1 MNGYTDQI
9 ILECSRTSSAEGRT
23 NNNRNPAEY
32 TNDLGD
38 GIVLDIGD
46 QIELHSAYISELGAE
61 AGEIEIKDRVT
72 GAITNVAVTHY
83 EKTAKDATIPTGY
96 QWEFCDNRS
105 EIIRGND
112 KETYLVISPYKTTN
126 GEFTMALP
134 RRYAIENIATNKNWD
149 YFATTESPWTNNLG
163 NVTNTLKPQKLTSG
177 DPHPSQFC
185 TDDYEI
191 VFRNGYLTNTHK
203 KGQIKN
209 NNQRFTI
216 FRADEMFF
224 NASGAITFGDNGSMS
239 GLTPLSN
246 SADPLTQQVHTAK
259 RDPAVML
266 IYHQVRDLVKLE
278 AKEGFNSPEDVA
290 FDLTKQL
297 NERTN
302 FKNKKFPLGTSA
314 SGTLQEITYTSY
326 TETPCYKTYNC
337 GTPWKMN
344 LTTYGSFRNANSTT
358 VTSEDVD
365 NAYKYLSCY
374 QHIGVKRP
382 DFFIEGRKTVNAS
395 HTAGGRPAGNRIP
408 QGYDIALNSQCLPLG
423 IHWTEANVAKYD
435 EFFRIQSTYPEFFDG
450 QVQTGENC
458 SGTTNRF
465 FHFNLLD
472 DQFHRPTDSLGYD
485 LYENGAWAGGLVNAS
500 MASFPVFFDYNPAMA
515 DVKAADV
522 NWTDNYHF
530 GADYHNLAHGWARK
544 MNIPGIPGQ
553 YEIGIQ
559 FTTLGNKVPNYLYS
573 VGAGHTHIAAAG
585 RGGRAWGFDWHFSA
599 YGNPCIGLWNGFSNG
614 IGISNGSDS
623 DAIYHHS
630 SVNGASAENLP
641 KWLSEIYL
649 GADQPL
655 ISYDEGGNRF
665 SISQLHVSEVEG
677 NTGESGRLAGG
688 SVDEIV
694 NPTSNASCYKI
705 NKKLLKQ
712 NWSPDVAPYTL
723 TLPAGGTVPA
733 IEALS
738 QNLTPWTP
746 YDMMGGIFIEEFV
759 VPEYEWDTNLM
770 GVMGY
775 RWEQFNHSPYNASN
789 RQTRIIDNQQVS
801 NVQYPTTNAQVNE
814 GDLRS
819 YNMNLWNNPV
829 YNINLPTSHTVY
841 GGYHNIHPAIDIVG
855 ISSTKITAQEL
866 PTKSIRPYYTIRSDI
881 LGKNNYIGEA
891 GGHPA
896 QAQSISSKPIIGLV
910 DKVNGYG
917 DYYTEQTG
925 QLKFTNTDK
934 RVITSIKTSI
944 HDPDGT
950 YANCGLTSS
959 VIYKIEKQRNV
970 DMTPLNT
977 LLESKKKSDQK
988 IAMEAEGYIP
998 PQKYTFK

>member
-1 MNGYTDQI
+1 MSGYTDQI

-23 NNNRNPAEY
+23 NNNKNPAEY

-38 GIVLDIGD
+38 GVVLEIGD
-46 QIELHSAYISELGAE
+46 EIELHSAYVSELGAE
-61 AGEIEIKDRVT
+61 AGSIEIKDRVT
-72 GAITNVAVTHY
+72 GDIFFVYHTYY
-83 EKTAKDATIPTGY
+83 EKTVPDKSIPTGY
-96 QWEFCDNRS
+96 QWEIGGLGRT
-105 EIIRGND
+105 EIRVND

-134 RRYAIENIATNKNWD
+134 RRHAIENIATNKNWD

-163 NVTNTLKPQKLTSG
+163 NVKNTLKPQKLTGG

-185 TDDYEI
+185 PDDYEI
-191 VFRNGYLTNTHK
+191 VFRNGHLTNPYK

-216 FRADEMFF
+216 FRANNMYF
-224 NASGAITFGDNGSMS
+224 NEAGAVLFGTNGSMS
-239 GLTPLSN
+239 GLTSLTN
-246 SADPLTQQVHTAK
+246 SADPLTQQEHSAR
-259 RDPAVML
+259 RDPATIL
-266 IYHQVRDLVKLE
+266 AWTQVKDLVKLT
-278 AKEGFNSPEDVA
+278 AKEGFNTPEDVA
-290 FDLTKQL
+290 FDLTQQL

-302 FKNKKFPLGTSA
+302 FRNKKFELGTSA
-314 SGTLQEITYTSY
+314 SGTLQDITYTSY

-344 LTTYGSFRNANSTT
+344 LTTWDDFRDCRSGV
-358 VTSEDVD
+358 VTSAKVD

-374 QHIGVKRP
+374 QHIGIKRP
-382 DFFIEGRKTVNAS
+382 DFHVEGRRINTS
-395 HTAGGRPAGNRIP
+395 GGHSIPA
-408 QGYDIALNSQCLPLG
+408 GYDIAVGAHILPLG
-423 IHWTEANVAKYD
+423 LTWSDHNINIFTDYFAVQAKYKELFD
-435 EFFRIQSTYPEFFDG
+435 AQIQTA
-450 QVQTGENC
+450 QNC
-458 SGTTNRF
+458 SATTNRF

-472 DQFHRPTDSLGYD
+472 DQFHRPLNSFGYD
-485 LYENGAWAGGLVNAS
+485 LYDEGAWAGGLVNAS
-500 MASFPVFFDYNPAMA
+500 MASFPVYFDFNPATA
-515 DVKAADV
+515 NLKAGDVLHTTKL
-522 NWTDNYHF
+522 
-530 GADYHNLAHGWARK
+530 GQSDYQELAYGWARK
-544 MNIPGIPGQ
+544 VEDPLNPGQ
-553 YEIGIQ
+553 YVIGIQ
-559 FTTLGNKVPNYLYS
+559 FSQLGDIVPTYLYS
-573 VGAGHTHIAAAG
+573 VGAGHTHIAAPA
-585 RGGRAWGFDWHFSA
+585 RGGRRWGHDFHFSA

-630 SVNGASAENLP
+630 SVNGASSENLP

-655 ISYDEGGNRF
+655 ISYDEEGNRF
-665 SISQLHVSEVEG
+665 NISQLHVSEVEG

-688 SVDEIV
+688 SVDEQV
-694 NPTSNASCYKI
+694 NAQSNASCYKI

-746 YDMMGGIFIEEFV
+746 YDMMGGIFIEEFA
-759 VPEYEWDTNLM
+759 VPEFQWNTNLM

-775 RWEQFNHSPYNASN
+775 RWDQFHHSPYNASN

-801 NVQYPTTNAQVNE
+801 KDEFPTNNAKVIE

-841 GGYHNIHPAIDIVG
+841 GGYHNIHPAIDVVG
-855 ISSTKITAQEL
+855 ISSTQITAQEL

-881 LGKNNYIGEA
+881 IGKDNYIGEA
-891 GGHPA
+891 GGLPA
-896 QAQSISSKPIIGLV
+896 QNKSIASKPIIGLV

-917 DYYTEQTG
+917 DYYTEQSG
-925 QLKFTNTDK
+925 QLTFTNTQK

-950 YANCGLTSS
+950 YADCGLTSS
-959 VIYKIEKQRNV
+959 VIYKINKQKNV
-970 DMTPLNT
+970 DLTPLDT
-977 LLESKKKSDQK
+977 LLQSKAKKDK
-988 IAMEAEGYIP
+988 ETALKAEGYIP
-998 PQKYTFK
+998 PQKYTFD